1 MLLVVVLSE
10 ARSGGLGHGV
20 SAGLFVG
27 LVFGCVYLHELGHA
41 VAAKYFGI
49 ETVDIT
55 LLPIGGMARLR
66 SIPTGPIE
74 EFIVAIA
81 GPMVNVLLASMM
93 AVVLLAMGTMSQSV
107 TLVPTQLGLLGQ
119 LFAVNLLLV
128 LFNLIPAFP
137 MDGGRVMRAMLSIRM
152 GRLKATELA
161 VRISRYLAFA
171 MIVIGIFYSFSLVL
185 VGIFVLIAGFM
196 EWMEVR
202 RSYAFP
208 GSWPVHDPLS
218 PGSPWESDQ
227 RGSGD
232 VIDAE
237 SVRNLNR

>member
-1 MLLVVVLSE
+1 
-10 ARSGGLGHGV
+10 
-20 SAGLFVG
+20 
-27 LVFGCVYLHELGHA
+27 
-41 VAAKYFGI
+41 
-49 ETVDIT
+49 
-55 LLPIGGMARLR
+55 
-66 SIPTGPIE
+66 
-74 EFIVAIA
+74 
-81 GPMVNVLLASMM
+81 
-93 AVVLLAMGTMSQSV
+93 
-107 TLVPTQLGLLGQ
+107 
-119 LFAVNLLLV
+119 
-128 LFNLIPAFP
+128 
-137 MDGGRVMRAMLSIRM
+137 MRAMLSIRM

-227 RGSGD
+227 RGSGTSSTRKCSQL
-232 VIDAE
+232 E
-237 SVRNLNR
+237 PLVRRLELGVVLGLLVELPS